1 MISVSILIDKMR
13 LAVTLLLLLRP
24 FAPPT
29 FALALTELSEPAE
42 AAAAAAQLTF
52 N

>member
-1 MISVSILIDKMR
+1 MISVSFLIDKMR
-13 LAVTLLLLLRP
+13 LAVTLLLLRP

-29 FALALTELSEPAE
+29 FALALTELPEPAE
-42 AAAAAAQLTF
+42 AAAAAQLTF